1 MRWFWKFLL
10 ALKNGA
16 DDFCHHHI
24 YSCRCPHC
32 IFPMSP
38 IPPDH
43 FITGLRSYKA
53 GLLFGIIII
62 TFIHV
67 IVPTVPIM
75 EGVVTGFYVDPIGN
89 VASWSAGKPTKN
101 QCRVTRDQ
109 KPICRVTSK
118 QMRFRKGKWWSV
130 QKISG
135 EPENVRWQT
144 NKWDRSLV

>member
-75 EGVVTGFYVDPIGN
+75 EGVVTAFYVDPIGN
-89 VASWSAGKPTKN
+89 VASWSAGEPTKK

-109 KPICRVTSK
+109 KP
-118 QMRFRKGKWWSV
+118 MKGDK
-130 QKISG
+130 
-135 EPENVRWQT
+135 QT
-144 NKWDRSLV
+144 NWVSKHRMSDSVEAVQVLILLSLSELQKKVF